1 MKTLY
6 IKVEKTQEN
15 TLYKVEKTHENTV
28 YKAEK
33 THENTVYKVLL
44 FLLSL
49 DDTVYQRFLC
59 L

>member
-6 IKVEKTQEN
+6 I
-15 TLYKVEKTHENTV
+15 KVEKTHENTV